1 MHRLIAVLS
10 LAFLVVAVATTAT
23 RAQERGTTDIARTAS
38 VAYAPARKPTPVPIT
53 VKIKQSQQKIEQTK
67 QKLQQ
72 ARGQLHQARFKVQSI
87 SQQLNETNSA
97 ITRVTGEIGDLS
109 SAIALTE
116 RRLGVRRVQLADI
129 QASLKR
135 HTDAL
140 DDRLVD
146 IYEQGSTSYLDVL
159 VNATSFEDFVER
171 LDFLR
176 FIVRSD
182 TELIARVNAEQKRY
196 QQIVAQ
202 LEATQADLDAQR
214 MDQERARGQLSD
226 LADRRRELLYAATLQ
241 QNVIQRNVQQLED
254 LTAEQEAEL
263 QRLIIERQREEAA
276 AALRAHLAAIQARCA
291 AATAAGQRC
300 PNEGFGTHF
309 IWPAQGPVVSP
320 FGMRWH
326 PILGG
331 YRMHTGIDIGAPYG
345 APIVASA
352 DGVVLFV
359 GWYGGYG
366 NTVIVDHGNTL
377 STLYAHC
384 SAILVNQGQQVAQGQ
399 AIARVGAT
407 GYATGPHLHFEI
419 RVNGVPVNPLSRL

>member
-1 MHRLIAVLS
+1 MHRISGWAAISIAACA
-10 LAFLVVAVATTAT
+10 LACAP
-23 RAQERGTTDIARTAS
+23 G
-38 VAYAPARKPTPVPIT
+38 APAWAHPTPTPMPIT
-53 VKIKQSQQKIEQTK
+53 IKIKQSQLKIEHIK
-67 QKLQQ
+67 QQLQQ
-72 ARGQLHQARFKVQSI
+72 ARGQLHQARFKVQNI
-87 SQQLNETNSA
+87 SEQLHETNGA
-97 ITRVTGEIGDLS
+97 ISRVSGEIGDLS
-109 SAIALTE
+109 AAIDITE
-116 RRLGVRRVQLADI
+116 RRLSVRRIQLADI

-135 HTDAL
+135 HTEAL
-140 DDRLVD
+140 DKRLVD

-159 VNATSFEDFVER
+159 LNSTSFDDFVER
-171 LDFLR
+171 LDFLT

-182 TELIARVNAEQKRY
+182 TQLIARVNTEQHRY
-196 QQIVAQ
+196 QALVAD
-202 LEATQADLDAQR
+202 LETTQADLDAQR
-214 MDQERARGQLSD
+214 SDRERDRGQLSD

-241 QNVIQRNVQQLED
+241 QDVIQQHVQQLED
-254 LTAEQEAEL
+254 LTAAQEAEL
-263 QRLIIERQREEAA
+263 QKLIVERQREEAA
-276 AALRAHLAAIQARCA
+276 AAMRARLAAQQARRA
-291 AATAAGQRC
+291 AAIAAGQVP
-300 PNEGFGTHF
+300 PNEPMGSGRF
-309 IWPAQGPVVSP
+309 IWPAQGPVVSG

-345 APIVASA
+345 APIVASD

-366 NTVIVDHGNTL
+366 NTVILDHGGGL

-384 SAILVNQGQQVAQGQ
+384 SSILVSQGINVQRGQ

>member
-1 MHRLIAVLS
+1 MRATLRAAAILIAMFGVCAGEAQ
-10 LAFLVVAVATTAT
+10 AF
-23 RAQERGTTDIARTAS
+23 ARVSHPT
-38 VAYAPARKPTPVPIT
+38 PTPVPLNL
-53 VKIKQSQQKIEQTK
+53 KIKQSQQKIEQTK
-67 QKLQQ
+67 QQLEQ
-72 ARGQLHQARFKVQSI
+72 ARGQLHQAHFKVQTI
-87 SQQLNETNSA
+87 STQLHETNDA
-97 ITRVTGEIGDLS
+97 ISRVTGEIGDLS
-109 SAIALTE
+109 SAIDVTE
-116 RRLGVRRVQLADI
+116 RRLAVRRMQLADI

-140 DDRLVD
+140 DRRMVD

-159 VNATSFEDFVER
+159 LDATSFEDFVER

-182 TELIARVNAEQKRY
+182 TELIARVNAEQHRY
-196 QQIVAQ
+196 QAIVAD
-202 LEATQADLDAQR
+202 LESTQADLDSQR
-214 MDQERARGQLSD
+214 DDRERKRGQLSS
-226 LADRRRELLYAATLQ
+226 LADRRQELLYAATLQ
-241 QNVIQRNVQQLED
+241 QNVVQQHVQQLED
-254 LTAEQEAEL
+254 LTAAQEAQL
-263 QRLIIERQREEAA
+263 QQLIVERQREEAA
-276 AALRAHLAAIQARCA
+276 AAARARLAAQQARRA
-291 AATAAGQRC
+291 AAIAAGQTP
-300 PNEGFGTHF
+300 PNEPIGSGKF
-309 IWPAQGPVVSP
+309 IWPAQGPVTSP

-345 APIVASA
+345 APIVASD

-366 NTVIVDHGNTL
+366 NTVIIDHGGGL

-384 SAILVNQGQQVAQGQ
+384 SAILVSQGLYVARGQ

-419 RVNGVPVNPLSRL
+419 RVNGVPVNPMTRL

>member
-1 MHRLIAVLS
+1 MS
-10 LAFLVVAVATTAT
+10 LCAYACPAEA
-23 RAQERGTTDIARTAS
+23 ARTAT
-38 VAYAPARKPTPVPIT
+38 PTPMPIN
-53 VKIKQSQQKIEQTK
+53 VKIQQSQQKIEHTK
-67 QKLQQ
+67 AQLQQ
-72 ARGQLHQARFKVQSI
+72 ARGKLHQARFKVQNI
-87 SQQLNETNSA
+87 SSQLHETNDA
-97 ITRVTGEIGDLS
+97 ITRVTGEIGSLS
-109 SAIALTE
+109 DAIAVTE
-116 RRLGVRRVQLADI
+116 RRLAVRQRQLEDI

-140 DDRLVD
+140 NKRLVD

-159 VNATSFEDFVER
+159 LNATSFEDFVER

-182 TELIARVNAEQKRY
+182 TELINRVNAEQRRY
-196 QQIVAQ
+196 QKIVAD
-202 LEATQADLDAQR
+202 LEQTQADLDAQR
-214 MDQERARGQLSD
+214 GDRERKRGQLGE

-241 QNVIQRNVQQLED
+241 QNVIQQHVQQLED
-254 LTAEQEAEL
+254 LTAAEEAQL
-263 QRLIIERQREEAA
+263 QALIVERQKEEAA
-276 AALRAHLAAIQARCA
+276 AARQAQLAACAARRA
-291 AATAAGQRC
+291 AATAAGQPPPTEAC
-300 PNEGFGTHF
+300 ASGHF

-331 YRMHTGIDIGAPYG
+331 YRMHTGIDIGASYG
-345 APIVASA
+345 SPIIASD
-352 DGVVLFV
+352 DGVVLFT

-366 NTVIVDHGNTL
+366 NTVILDHGSGL

-384 SAILVNQGQQVAQGQ
+384 SAILVSQGQQVARGQ

>member
-1 MHRLIAVLS
+1 MYSTGSTVALVIALTIAAAS
-10 LAFLVVAVATTAT
+10 PNGGGDAFAA
-23 RAQERGTTDIARTAS
+23 AQPRHS
-38 VAYAPARKPTPVPIT
+38 PTPTPLPIN
-53 VKIKQSQQKIEQTK
+53 VKIKQSQAQIEATK
-67 QKLQQ
+67 QKLEA
-72 ARGQLHQARFKVQSI
+72 ARGHLHQARYKVQTI
-87 SQQLNETNSA
+87 SQQLDETNGA
-97 ITRVTGEIGDLS
+97 ISRVTGEIGDLS
-109 SAIALTE
+109 AAISLTE
-116 RRLGVRRVQLADI
+116 RRLDVRRNQLADI

-140 DDRLVD
+140 DKRLVD
-146 IYEQGSTSYLDVL
+146 IYEQGSASYLTVL
-159 VNATSFEDFVER
+159 LDATSFEDFVER
-171 LDFLR
+171 FDFLQ

-182 TELIARVNAEQKRY
+182 TDLIHKVDAEQHRY
-196 QQIVAQ
+196 QGLVAA
-202 LEATQADLDAQR
+202 LEQTQADLDAQR
-214 MDQERARGQLSD
+214 GDRERKRGQLAD

-241 QNVIQRNVQQLED
+241 KNAVAQQVRQLED
-254 LTAEQEAEL
+254 LTAEEEAQL
-263 QRLIIERQREEAA
+263 QKLIVERQREEAEA
-276 AALRAHLAAIQARCA
+276 ERRARMAAIQARRA
-291 AATAAGQRC
+291 AAIAAGRT
-300 PNEGFGTHF
+300 PENETLGAPGQF

-366 NTVIVDHGNTL
+366 NTVILDHGSGY

-384 SAILVNQGQQVAQGQ
+384 SAILVSQGQDVARGQ

-419 RVNGVPVNPLSRL
+419 RVNGVPVNPMSRL

>member
-1 MHRLIAVLS
+1 M
-10 LAFLVVAVATTAT
+10 
-23 RAQERGTTDIARTAS
+23 
-38 VAYAPARKPTPVPIT
+38 PIN
-53 VKIKQSQQKIEQTK
+53 VKIQQSQQKIEHTK
-67 QKLQQ
+67 AQLQR
-72 ARGQLHQARFKVQSI
+72 ARGKLHQARFKVQNI
-87 SQQLNETNSA
+87 STQLNETNGA
-97 ITRVTGEIGDLS
+97 ITRVSGEISDLS
-109 SAIALTE
+109 GAIAVTE
-116 RRLGVRRVQLADI
+116 RRLAVRQRQLADI
-129 QASLKR
+129 EASLKR

-140 DDRLVD
+140 DRRLVD
-146 IYEQGSTSYLDVL
+146 IYEQGSASYLNVL
-159 VNATSFEDFVER
+159 LNSTSFEDFVER

-182 TELIARVNAEQKRY
+182 TELIARVNAEQHRY
-196 QQIVAQ
+196 QKIVAD
-202 LEATQADLDAQR
+202 LEQTQADLYTQR
-214 MDQERARGQLSD
+214 GDRERKRGQLSE
-226 LADRRRELLYAATLQ
+226 LANRRQELLYAATLQ

-254 LTAEQEAEL
+254 LTAAEEAQL
-263 QRLIIERQREEAA
+263 QALIVERQREEAA
-276 AALRAHLAAIQARCA
+276 AARQAQLAACA
-291 AATAAGQRC
+291 ARRAAAAAAGQAPPPEAC
-300 PNEGFGTHF
+300 ASGHF

-345 APIVASA
+345 APIIASD
-352 DGVVLFV
+352 DGVVLYT

-366 NTVIVDHGNTL
+366 NTVIVDHGSGL

-384 SAILVNQGQQVAQGQ
+384 SSILVTQGQQVARGQ